1 MSSEELSEDSFDSEN
16 CFDILQP
23 GFDNPECDPYRL
35 DLTLVATACT
45 EQIILVLSQSDLEI
59 ILSLLGI

>member
-1 MSSEELSEDSFDSEN
+1 MSSEELSEDSFDSDN

-35 DLTLVATACT
+35 DLTRVATACT
-45 EQIILVLSQSDLEI
+45 EAIILVLSQL
-59 ILSLLGI
+59 

>member
-1 MSSEELSEDSFDSEN
+1 MSSEELSEDSFDSDN

-35 DLTLVATACT
+35 DLTLVAT
-45 EQIILVLSQSDLEI
+45 EPIILVLSQL
-59 ILSLLGI
+59 